1 VTENYHTILTELA
14 LLTTVSVLLFGFL
27 LTRTE
32 RSLSD
37 IEEWL
42 LAIAL
47 ITVASSTTVFILPV
61 AYHRLQ
67 FPYSDWAKFQ
77 LRSHSFINLGFP
89 LLAAGLYLS
98 LTLAVWDLFE
108 AGSFLVACMPLAV
121 AGLILATRRLI
132 P

>member
-1 VTENYHTILTELA
+1 MTENYHTILTELA

-32 RSLSD
+32 GRLSD

-47 ITVASSTTVFILPV
+47 ITVASATMVFILPV

-67 FPYSDWAKFQ
+67 FPYADWEKFQ
-77 LRSHSFINLGFP
+77 LRSHSFIRLGFP

-108 AGSFLVACMPLAV
+108 AGSFFV
-121 AGLILATRRLI
+121 AGLPLVLTTLILAARRLI